1 MKKQIRRTA
10 LVLSAIFTLAIAF
23 TSTAVAQDDAA
34 ALYKAKCA
42 SCHAADGS
50 GDTPVG
56 KKMGV
61 KALNSPEVA
70 KNSDAA
76 WTEATKKG
84 KGKMPAYE
92 SKLTDDQIK
101 ELVKYMRGL
110 AKGK

>member
-1 MKKQIRRTA
+1 MRKQSIRK
-10 LVLSAIFTLAIAF
+10 VLAFGAILALAIGL
-23 TSTAVAQDDAA
+23 TSSAGAQDAA

-42 SCHAADGS
+42 TCHAADGS

-61 KALNSPEVA
+61 KPFSAPEVA

-76 WTEATKKG
+76 WAESTKKG

-92 SKLTDDQIK
+92 NKLTDDQIQ
-101 ELVKYMRGL
+101 ELVKFIRGL
-110 AKGK
+110 GK